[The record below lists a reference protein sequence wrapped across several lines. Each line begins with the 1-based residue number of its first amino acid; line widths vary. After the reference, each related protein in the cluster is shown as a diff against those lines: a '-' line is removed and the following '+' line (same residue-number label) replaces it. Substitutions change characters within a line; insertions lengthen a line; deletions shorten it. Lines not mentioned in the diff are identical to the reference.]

1 VFIPYSQTIENPGE
15 KPDKWIVFLH
25 GIYGSGSNWRA
36 VARKLCAKRP
46 DWGVVLA
53 DLRMHGKSQDA
64 PSPHS
69 LRSCAED
76 IYRLIDARDAQGMR
90 IDAVLGHSFG
100 GKVALDMKRL
110 HQTGQHSKKL
120 TTWTVDSSPAGS
132 RIALEEDSNIV
143 IQVLR
148 ILREI
153 SRDFSSRS
161 EFVAEFSS
169 RGVPV
174 PIAQWLG
181 MNLEARGDGYHN
193 RLDHEVMTA
202 LLLDYYQQDLWS
214 VLASGGSPANE
225 HPTHLAIASR
235 MSAIAAED
243 QERLANMSGQN
254 GLTIHRVEGGHWLHV
269 DAADVLVDLI
279 AKSLT

>member
-1 VFIPYSQTIENPGE
+1 MFIPHSQTIENPGA

-25 GIYGSGSNWRA
+25 GIYGSGPNWRA

-64 PSPHS
+64 PAPHS

-76 IYRLIDARDAQGMR
+76 IYRLVDARAAEGMN

-100 GKVALDMKRL
+100 GKVALDMKRM
-110 HQTGQHSKKL
+110 HQTGEHAKAL

-143 IQVLR
+143 IRVLR

-153 SRDFSSRS
+153 SREFASRS

-169 RGVPV
+169 RGIPAVV
-174 PIAQWLG
+174 AQWLG
-181 MNLEARGDGYHN
+181 MNLESRGNGYYN
-193 RLDHEVMTA
+193 RLDHEAMTA
-202 LLLDYYQQDLWS
+202 LLLDYYEQDLWS
-214 VLASGGSPANE
+214 VLASGSCPTDCR
-225 HPTHLAIASR
+225 PTHLAVASR
-235 MSAIAAED
+235 MSAIAADD
-243 QERLANMSGQN
+243 QERLADMAGEH
-254 GLTIHRVEGGHWLHV
+254 LVIHNVEGGHWLHV
-269 DAADVLVDLI
+269 DAADVLVDLV
-279 AKSLT
+279 AQSLD